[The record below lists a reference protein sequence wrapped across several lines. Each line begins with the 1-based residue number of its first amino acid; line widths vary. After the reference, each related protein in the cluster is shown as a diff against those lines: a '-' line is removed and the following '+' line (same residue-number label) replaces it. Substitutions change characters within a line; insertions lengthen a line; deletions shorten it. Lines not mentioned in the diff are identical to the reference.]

1 MWLIAEGK
9 HDHPG
14 WNKDHLSAFVSQT
27 GTANLPMPRD
37 QREEVAR
44 RWCSF

>member
-14 WNKDHLSAFVSQT
+14 WNTGHLPAFALQT
-27 GTANLPMPRD
+27 GTGNLAMPP
-37 QREEVAR
+37 
-44 RWCSF
+44 